1 MILKYIIQD
10 DIFENHCR
18 HMFSWRGH
26 SLNWKVG
33 LMRGVEHVTNP
44 EPRRKGV
51 LRDSLFPPTHLG
63 HMGR

>member
-1 MILKYIIQD
+1 MTFLKIIAGTCLAGED
-10 DIFENHCR
+10 T
-18 HMFSWRGH
+18 G
-26 SLNWKVG
+26 LNWKVG